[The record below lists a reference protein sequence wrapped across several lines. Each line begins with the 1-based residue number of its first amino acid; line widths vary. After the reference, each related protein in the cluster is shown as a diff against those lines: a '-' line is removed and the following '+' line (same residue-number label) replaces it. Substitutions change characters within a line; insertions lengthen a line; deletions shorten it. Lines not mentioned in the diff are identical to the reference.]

1 MPMVLETDMQA
12 RFLIPMA
19 VSLAFGILFA
29 TVITLFL
36 VPGIYLILE
45 DIKNLVS
52 RVNVKKP
59 LMDTDGH

>member
-1 MPMVLETDMQA
+1 MPMILETDVQGK
-12 RFLIPMA
+12 FLVPMA

-45 DIKNLVS
+45 DVKNLGGKLKG
-52 RVNVKKP
+52 KK
-59 LMDTDGH
+59 DTA